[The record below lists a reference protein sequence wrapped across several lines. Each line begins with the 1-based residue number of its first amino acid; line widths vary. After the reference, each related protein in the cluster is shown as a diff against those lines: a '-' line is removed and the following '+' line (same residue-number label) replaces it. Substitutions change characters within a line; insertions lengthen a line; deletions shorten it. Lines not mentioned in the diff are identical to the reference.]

1 LPAGEKELAAL
12 DERMAKPGFWDNPE
26 ESKKTLSRL
35 KELKARIEPMKKALG
50 KLADV
55 RELLELAR
63 MEGDQ
68 KVEEEVARDIDAL
81 RRETEALE
89 TANQLSGKND
99 PLDCYLSIHAGAGG
113 TDSADW
119 AEMLLRMLLRMYAR
133 WSERRGYKTVLLDS
147 LPNDEAGIKHA
158 VLSIKGPFAYGNLQ
172 SEIGVHRLVR
182 ISRFDFNERRHTS
195 FASVDVLPEF
205 EEEPDIEI
213 LDRDIKMEAFRAGGP
228 GGQHVNVTSS
238 AVRITHIPTGIIVQ
252 CQNERSQHRNRAEA
266 MKMLKTKLLRLKELE
281 QAKETQHL
289 YSEKGEIAW
298 GSQIRSYV
306 LHPYQMVKDH
316 RTEEETSDTEGVL
329 DGEIDRFIRAY
340 LRTKKK

>member
-1 LPAGEKELAAL
+1 MPAGEKEQATL
-12 DERMAKPGFWDNPE
+12 DERMAKPGFWDNQE

-50 KLADV
+50 RLGDV

-63 MEGDQ
+63 MEGDR
-68 KVEEEVARDIDAL
+68 KLEEEVALDIEGL

-99 PLDCYLSIHAGAGG
+99 ALDCYVNIHAGAGG

-119 AEMLLRMLLRMYAR
+119 AEMLLRMYAR
-133 WSERRGYKTVLLDS
+133 WGERRGYKTVLLDS
-147 LPNDEAGIKHA
+147 QPNDEAGIKRA

-182 ISRFDFNERRHTS
+182 ISRFDFNERRHTC
-195 FASVDVLPEF
+195 FASVDVMPEF

-213 LDRDIKMEAFRAGGP
+213 LERDIKMEAFRSGGP

-252 CQNERSQHRNRAEA
+252 CQNERSQHRTRAEA
-266 MKMLKTKLLRLKELE
+266 MKMLKTKLLRMKEME
-281 QAKETQHL
+281 QQKEMKAM
-289 YSEKGEIAW
+289 YNEKGEIAW

-306 LHPYQMVKDH
+306 IHPYQMVKDH
-316 RTEEETSDTEGVL
+316 RTEEETSDTQGVL
-329 DGEIDRFIRAY
+329 DGEIDRFIRAF
-340 LRTKKK
+340 LRTKQK